1 MNDFIPF
8 NRPYLVGT
16 ETGHINQC
24 QKLRQLSGDGEF
36 SESCQNWLKMQIGC
50 AKALL
55 THSCTAALEM
65 MALLINV
72 KPGDEVIMPS
82 FTFVSTATAFA
93 LRGAVPV
100 FVDIRGDT
108 LNIDEKLIEAAITP
122 KTKAIVVVHYAAI
135 ACEMDTI
142 LDIASRHGI
151 LVLEDADC

>member
-1 MNDFIPF
+1 MRQSFINAF
-8 NRPYLVGT
+8 LHR
-16 ETGHINQC
+16 
-24 QKLRQLSGDGEF
+24 RSG
-36 SESCQNWLKMQIGC
+36 
-50 AKALL
+50 
-55 THSCTAALEM
+55 M
-65 MALLINV
+65 MALLTNV

-122 KTKAIVVVHYAAI
+122 KTRAIVVVHYAAI

-151 LVLEDADC
+151 LVLEDVAHMLWHLQKSRTRKYGHIRRP